1 MRVSVWSKRRC
12 EARTGANVLPRMAA
26 YGEHVDRR
34 SWTMHVKDGLHLS
47 AAVLAVAAGAVHLA
61 HKYLP
66 MQTPAGGS
74 GGPPPPAMPMAPV

>member
-1 MRVSVWSKRRC
+1 
-12 EARTGANVLPRMAA
+12 
-26 YGEHVDRR
+26 
-34 SWTMHVKDGLHLS
+34 MHVKDGLHLS